1 MSNDEVMQVKSEYV
15 FVQTFLLIPVAAFYI
30 KSEDMEDLFQG
41 WIQALDF
48 KAFKRLKLP
57 DLIFWIADPSGQNF
71 FMLSLHYFAI

>member
-41 WIQALDF
+41 
-48 KAFKRLKLP
+48 
-57 DLIFWIADPSGQNF
+57 
-71 FMLSLHYFAI
+71 